1 MTPRFFCER
10 PLRVGATVEL
20 PPELA
25 HHALRTLRLKLGET
39 LVLFDG
45 SGGEYRACII
55 DIGRRAIVRIEAFD
69 PVERESPL
77 DVTLAQA
84 LPAGDKMD
92 WIIQKAVELGV
103 AQIIPLI
110 AERSVVRLAGE
121 RADKRVAHLRRVARA
136 ACEQCGRNTVPAVE
150 AIASLR
156 DFLAAE
162 VAPDKLRLVL
172 SPDGTTKFATLTR
185 PARGV
190 VLLVGP
196 EGGWSSQEMAAIRAC
211 GWTELTLGPRILRS
225 ETAGP
230 AAIAALQAS
239 WGDF

>member
-1 MTPRFFCER
+1 MIPRFFCER
-10 PLRVGATVEL
+10 PLQVGATLEL
-20 PPELA
+20 PAEVS
-25 HHALRTLRLKLGET
+25 HHARRVLRLREGAT
-39 LVLFDG
+39 IVLFDG
-45 SGGEYRACII
+45 SGGEFRATLVQ
-55 DIGRRAIVRIEAFD
+55 GGLRASARIEAFE

-77 DVTLAQA
+77 SVTLAQA

-103 AQIIPLI
+103 SAIIPLI

-121 RADKRVAHLRRVARA
+121 RADKRVAHLRGVVRA

-150 AIASLR
+150 AIVSLR
-156 DFLAAE
+156 DFLATE
-162 VAPDKLRLVL
+162 VPAGGLRLVL
-172 SPDGTTKFATLTR
+172 SPGAGTKLASLR
-185 PARGV
+185 IPPREV
-190 VLLVGP
+190 VLLAGP
-196 EGGWSSQEMAAIRAC
+196 EGGWSAAELAAIRAC

-230 AAIAALQAS
+230 AALASLQAC